1 MPTEDNQVYLEF
13 VYNLAIKKGYNIR
26 DATIL
31 SEMALYKKLYE
42 GITYSNKHEK
52 LLKDLLMG
60 EHH

>member
-13 VYNLAIKKGYNIR
+13 VYDLAIKKGYNIN
-26 DATIL
+26 DAINL

-42 GITYSNKHEK
+42 GITYSKKHEK
-52 LLKDLLMG
+52 QLQDLLMG